1 MLGRK
6 KLLMIK
12 STPFVLAIATIV
24 TYGYEFGPDPGYT
37 AAPGDN
43 GSGCMASG
51 CHTDVP
57 NTGGGSVKIVAS
69 GGTIYVPGQTQQIQV
84 TITDSTKRKYGF
96 ELSARIDSAPKMMGA
111 GTLTSTDANTDV
123 IDCKTAGVVPFAG
136 SCPSGNTLQW
146 IEHNITGYMRSAPPS
161 ATYSFNWTPPA
172 TNVGTITLYAA
183 GNAGSGALLVGN
195 TDTYL
200 TSLQLSPA
208 GGGNPPTIGTGGVV
222 PVYSAVNTIQP
233 GEWVSI
239 YGTNLA
245 SGNATWNGDFP
256 TTLGG
261 TSVKVNNKPASLWF
275 VSPTQI
281 NLQAPDDTATGI
293 VNVDVTTAAGTATST
308 VTLAQAS
315 PSFLLL
321 DAKHV
326 AALIARTDGSGAYGG
341 GTYDILGPTGT
352 SLGYK
357 TVAAKAGD
365 TLELFGIGFGPTN
378 PAVPAGHAF
387 SGAAPTMNSVQ
398 IQVHGVSI
406 TPLFAGV
413 TAAGLYQLNI
423 TLPQGLGTGDQPLV
437 ATVLNAQ
444 TQSTVV
450 VALQ

>member
-1 MLGRK
+1 MLGCK

-172 TNVGTITLYAA
+172 TNV
-183 GNAGSGALLVGN
+183 
-195 TDTYL
+195 
-200 TSLQLSPA
+200 
-208 GGGNPPTIGTGGVV
+208 
-222 PVYSAVNTIQP
+222 
-233 GEWVSI
+233 
-239 YGTNLA
+239 
-245 SGNATWNGDFP
+245 
-256 TTLGG
+256 
-261 TSVKVNNKPASLWF
+261 
-275 VSPTQI
+275 
-281 NLQAPDDTATGI
+281 
-293 VNVDVTTAAGTATST
+293 
-308 VTLAQAS
+308 
-315 PSFLLL
+315 
-321 DAKHV
+321 
-326 AALIARTDGSGAYGG
+326 
-341 GTYDILGPTGT
+341 
-352 SLGYK
+352 
-357 TVAAKAGD
+357 
-365 TLELFGIGFGPTN
+365 
-378 PAVPAGHAF
+378 
-387 SGAAPTMNSVQ
+387 
-398 IQVHGVSI
+398 
-406 TPLFAGV
+406 
-413 TAAGLYQLNI
+413 
-423 TLPQGLGTGDQPLV
+423 
-437 ATVLNAQ
+437 
-444 TQSTVV
+444 
-450 VALQ
+450 